1 MDVFQK
7 TGSRPHE
14 FHRNL
19 IGHRVNLSKPRFDA
33 IHPATTDRLGEYK
46 HGHQAS
52 PSHSLR
58 RLLRPQQVPFS
69 SLGPTCRTLIGSLNP
84 KLLARMP

>member
-58 RLLRPQQVPFS
+58 RLLRGVIVRNHIRFRS
-69 SLGPTCRTLIGSLNP
+69 AH
-84 KLLARMP
+84 LALHAVR